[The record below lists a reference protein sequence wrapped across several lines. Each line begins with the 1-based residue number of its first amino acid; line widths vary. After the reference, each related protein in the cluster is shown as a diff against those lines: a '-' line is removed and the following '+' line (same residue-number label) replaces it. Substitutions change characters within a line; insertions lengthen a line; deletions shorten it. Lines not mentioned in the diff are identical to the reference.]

1 MNEPLAERVRP
12 KLLKDYISQQ
22 HLVGDKGILTNLIKQ
37 GILPSLIFWG
47 PPGIGK
53 TTLAN
58 IIANSSDRPF
68 FTLSAI
74 SSGVKEVREIIKKQ
88 KKALVY
94 LLQKIQFY
102 LLMKFI
108 ASVNLSKTLF

>member
-68 FTLSAI
+68 FTLSLLDVT
-74 SSGVKEVREIIKKQ
+74 SSWSPLKSSLICLIF
-88 KKALVY
+88 L
-94 LLQKIQFY
+94 
-102 LLMKFI
+102 
-108 ASVNLSKTLF
+108 